1 MGEGDVPHVG
11 ELLEN
16 ELAGPPFV
24 VRVDEAEEEAD
35 GDRLDAQLLEALHA
49 PPYGHLV
56 EREHDVAL
64 EVTAFG
70 NRDPGPAT
78 GNRMGRR
85 VGRIPDVLLVV
96 AAQLDLVAVAFGGQQ
111 PGGGAAHLDHG
122 VVGGGRAVHERL
134 QAGAEGRAV
143 DAETGRQ
150 LPDPGDHAIRLVGW
164 RGGGLVQYHL
174 AIRGDAD
181 EVGEGAAHVH
191 PDPVPTL
198 RHARPPRG
206 RPMGGAAQRRS

>member
-1 MGEGDVPHVG
+1 MPNLG

-35 GDRLDAQLLEALHA
+35 GDRLDTQLLEALHA

-56 EREHDVAL
+56 EREHDVAF
-64 EVTAFG
+64 EVTALG

-78 GNRMGRR
+78 GNRVGRR

-96 AAQLDLVAVAFGGQQ
+96 AAQFDLVAVAFGGQQ
-111 PGGGAAHLDHG
+111 SGGGATHLNHG

-134 QAGAEGRAV
+134 QAGAERRAL
-143 DAETGRQ
+143 DPETGRQ
-150 LPDPGDHAIRLVGW
+150 LLDPGEDADRLVGR
-164 RGGGLVQYHL
+164 RGGGLVQYDP
-174 AIRGDAD
+174 AIGGDAD

-191 PDPVPTL
+191 PNPVRTL
-198 RHARPPRG
+198 RHARLPVG
-206 RPMGGAAQRRS
+206 RPIGGAGETPILT